1 MKLEKIVHWSL
12 LIVII
17 LYVVTG
23 LGITQF
29 RTVEALTFGLLG
41 KNLSFV
47 IHEYLLWP
55 FIVLLVLH
63 LLLTG
68 NILKTK

>member
-47 IHEYLLWP
+47 IHEYSLYCLYCIYYLLA
-55 FIVLLVLH
+55 IY
-63 LLLTG
+63 
-68 NILKTK
+68 

>member
-1 MKLEKIVHWSL
+1 MKVKKIIHWSL

-29 RTVEALTFGLLG
+29 RIVEGLTFGLLG
-41 KNLSFV
+41 KNLSFAIHDALLLPFV
-47 IHEYLLWP
+47 I
-55 FIVLLVLH
+55 LLVLH
-63 LLLTG
+63 VIFVVKWKK
-68 NILKTK
+68 N